1 MCDWLQ
7 SCGDFTFWS
16 FTFEHEYARHK
27 VVFVVDE
34 VRRRTRSACI
44 TATPADVMPELVDYD
59 SDTSS
64 ISSSSSGS
72 ESSDMPD
79 LEKCPVAEPTRN
91 LTSTDR
97 QEVIVAGS
105 VVDDGSQPHGQN
117 GCQQANGLVAVVEA
131 AIMAEVVQEYI
142 SDQSHAVMAHMQWVL
157 VQSWL
162 SNTWN
167 LLLEVT

>member
-1 MCDWLQ
+1 MWRCVCDWLQ

-64 ISSSSSGS
+64 ISSSSSQGVTLS
-72 ESSDMPD
+72 LAPKDNPEKSGPQAGGDLGLAHNCDKLEPLFFFSLLFFSSPS
-79 LEKCPVAEPTRN
+79 P
-91 LTSTDR
+91 
-97 QEVIVAGS
+97 
-105 VVDDGSQPHGQN
+105 
-117 GCQQANGLVAVVEA
+117 
-131 AIMAEVVQEYI
+131 
-142 SDQSHAVMAHMQWVL
+142 
-157 VQSWL
+157 L
-162 SNTWN
+162 SFPS
-167 LLLEVT
+167 LLLGER